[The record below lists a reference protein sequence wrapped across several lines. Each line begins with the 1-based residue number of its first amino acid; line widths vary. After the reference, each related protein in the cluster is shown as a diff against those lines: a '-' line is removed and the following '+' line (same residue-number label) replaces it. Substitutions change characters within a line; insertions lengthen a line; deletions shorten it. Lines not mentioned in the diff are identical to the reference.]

1 MKKSTPKQ
9 QYQTDVNSETN
20 SVESSPAT
28 TPMHQIK
35 NDMPMMMSVTNSFS
49 SIDLQSP
56 SNRNLSEKEL
66 RDCDVIGTCIYQF
79 FFKHFLTSQ
88 YNIIIS

>member
-1 MKKSTPKQ
+1 LVFKNTSTGSLKKTPKHQ
-9 QYQTDVNSETN
+9 PDMSNEIN

-28 TPMHQIK
+28 TPVHQM
-35 NDMPMMMSVTNSFS
+35 NDLSSTVANSFN

-66 RDCDVIGTCIYQF
+66 RDCDVIGAYFCIS
-79 FFKHFLTSQ
+79 LE
-88 YNIIIS
+88 